1 MVKTQIGLLAAA
13 VIASLSIN
21 QGAVGQTAYLQ
32 KSNSDHMKEL
42 ATKQCPESG
51 EVTLD
56 YYGFMA
62 FIITSPCGLRGM
74 FDPWRDAQ
82 PGLFDE
88 KSGGTT
94 GWDKVTWMEHKFP
107 RLLTDPKHSM
117 VDFAASTHAH
127 FDHDGIYQFD
137 AATVL
142 DRMIGQWQMA
152 DFKITGLSDAHACG
166 SDGTWPWSKT
176 AIEWIHDPT
185 CAKGGPM
192 EDDNVVYYMEIGKKD
207 PIHIVHW
214 GDNKYDLTPANKEF
228 FKNHP
233 VDVVILPLED
243 SGHIVTPGQVPDVV
257 KQLKP
262 KVIIPSHYFIK
273 GIVNPSYTVLTP
285 DKWFVS
291 QKHKMLTG
299 KSQFKLTRKWLDDLK
314 LADGEFLALYFEG
327 NVAFPI
333 IDIPDGWEDA
343 LKSSQDTLVK
353 YKASAK

>member
-1 MVKTQIGLLAAA
+1 MVKRQIGLLAAA

-82 PGLFDE
+82 PGLYDE

-107 RLLTDPKHSM
+107 RLLIDPKHSM

-127 FDHDGIYQFD
+127 FDHDGLYQFD

-152 DFKITGLSDAHACG
+152 DFKITGLSDAHARG

-176 AIEWIHDPT
+176 AVEWIHDPT
-185 CAKGGPM
+185 CAKDGPM

-214 GDNKYDLTPANKEF
+214 GDNKYDLTPGEQGVLQDPSGRRC
-228 FKNHP
+228 HP
-233 VDVVILPLED
+233 SPRRF
-243 SGHIVTPGQVPDVV
+243 GPHRHAGPGSRRRQAVEAEGDHSLALFHQGNREP
-257 KQLKP
+257 
-262 KVIIPSHYFIK
+262 
-273 GIVNPSYTVLTP
+273 VLHCAYARQMVRLAEAQ
-285 DKWFVS
+285 D
-291 QKHKMLTG
+291 
-299 KSQFKLTRKWLDDLK
+299 
-314 LADGEFLALYFEG
+314 ADGQIA
-327 NVAFPI
+327 VQAHPQM
-333 IDIPDGWEDA
+333 A
-343 LKSSQDTLVK
+343 
-353 YKASAK
+353 